1 MKKVLFSTTALAAAS
16 MLAFS
21 ASDAQAGS
29 HSKAKPLSIK
39 VGGFMKAAV
48 GFSEQDGS
56 FESTNSSTARTG
68 YDSFNQY
75 NDSEIYFTGSTK
87 LDNGITASVTV
98 QLEADQVKNGTQIDA
113 SFLRLTGGFGDLRLG
128 SGSYASAVL
137 SNKAPWTGAMNPH
150 GSDYSAWIVKPAA
163 NSISAVAGTS
173 IGGGDDMKIAW
184 ISPTISGLRLGLS
197 YEPSSAEGSDA
208 PPAVGGN
215 SGTDVQTYDVA
226 INYATKVGSADV
238 KADVAYFEKH
248 GASTASNATW
258 RVGGTVAVGGVTIGG
273 SYMDVDNIDTGR
285 GGLAGSDEEVAYD
298 IGAMYATGP
307 FTVSATYFHVEQP
320 LASGTPGDDEHDK
333 FILGMNYNMGPGVD
347 LQGTLAY
354 VDWEDESTADADNND
369 GWALVGAVQV
379 TF

>member
-1 MKKVLFSTTALAAAS
+1 

-56 FESTNSSTARTG
+56 FEATSSATARVG

-87 LDNGITASVTV
+87 LDNGIDVSVTV

-113 SFLRLTGGFGDLRLG
+113 SFMRLTGGFGDLRLG
-128 SGSYASAVL
+128 SGSFASAML
-137 SNKAPWTGAMNPH
+137 ANKAPWTGAMNPH
-150 GSDYSAWIVKPAA
+150 GGDYSAWIVKPSA
-163 NSISAVAGTS
+163 NSLSAVQGTS

-197 YEPSSAEGSDA
+197 YEPSSNNSDA

-215 SGTDVQTYDVA
+215 DGTDVQTYDVA

-248 GASTASNATW
+248 GAATSSNATW
-258 RVGGTVAVGGVTIGG
+258 RMGATVSAGGVTIGG

-285 GGLAGSDEEVAYD
+285 GGLAGSDEETAYD

-307 FTVSATYFHVEQP
+307 FKVSATYLHAEQP
-320 LASGTPGDDEHDK
+320 LASGTAGDDEHDK

-347 LQGTLAY
+347 LQGALAY
-354 VDWEDESTADADNND
+354 VSWEDESTADADNND

>member
-56 FESTNSSTARTG
+56 FESTNSSTARVS

-113 SFLRLTGGFGDLRLG
+113 SYMRLTGGFGDLRLG
-128 SGSYASAVL
+128 SGSYASAML

-163 NSISAVAGTS
+163 NSLSAVQGTS
-173 IGGGDDMKIAW
+173 IGGGDNMKVAW

-197 YEPSSAEGSDA
+197 YEPSGTNSDK

-215 SGTDVQTYDVA
+215 DGTDVQVYD
-226 INYATKVGSADV
+226 IGLNYATKVGSADV

-248 GASTASNATW
+248 GAAASSNATW
-258 RVGGTVAVGGVTIGG
+258 RMGATVSAGGVTIGG
-273 SYMDVDNIDTGR
+273 SYMDVDNIDSGR
-285 GGLAGSDEEVAYD
+285 GGLAGSDEETAYD

-307 FTVSATYFHVEQP
+307 FKVSATYLHAEQP
-320 LASGTPGDDEHDK
+320 LASGTAGDDEHDK

-354 VDWEDESTADADNND
+354 VSWEDESTADADNND

>member
-39 VGGFMKAAV
+39 VGGFMKASV

-56 FESTNSSTARTG
+56 FESTTSSTARVS
-68 YDSFNQY
+68 YDAFNQY

-87 LDNGITASVTV
+87 LDNGIDVSVTV

-113 SFLRLTGGFGDLRLG
+113 SFMRLTGGFGDLRLG
-128 SGSYASAVL
+128 SGSFASAML

-150 GSDYSAWIVKPAA
+150 GSDYSAWIVKPAN
-163 NSISAVAGTS
+163 NSLSAVQGTS
-173 IGGGDDMKIAW
+173 IGGGDNMKVAW
-184 ISPTISGLRLGLS
+184 MSPTISGLRLGLS
-197 YEPSSAEGSDA
+197 YEPSSNNSDA

-215 SGTDVQTYDVA
+215 DGTDVQTYDVA

-248 GASTASNATW
+248 GQATASNATW
-258 RVGGTVAVGGVTIGG
+258 RMGGTIAFGGVTIGG
-273 SYMDVDNIDTGR
+273 SYMDVDNIDSGR

-298 IGAMYATGP
+298 IGAMYASGP
-307 FTVSATYFHVEQP
+307 FKVSATYLHAEQP
-320 LASGTPGDDEHDK
+320 LASGTAGDDEHDK

-347 LQGTLAY
+347 FQGTLAY
-354 VDWEDESTADADNND
+354 VSWEDESTADADNND

>member
-39 VGGFMKAAV
+39 VGGYMKAAV

-56 FESTNSSTARTG
+56 FEATSSATARVG

-87 LDNGITASVTV
+87 LDNGIDVSVTV

-113 SFLRLTGGFGDLRLG
+113 SYLRLVSGFGDLRLG
-128 SGSYASAVL
+128 SGSYASAML
-137 SNKAPWTGAMNPH
+137 ANSAPWTGAMNPQ
-150 GSDYSAWIVKPAA
+150 GSDYSAWIVKPAN
-163 NSISAVAGTS
+163 NSLSSVQGTS
-173 IGGGDDMKIAW
+173 IGAGDDMKIAW

-197 YEPSSAEGSDA
+197 YEPSSNEASDA
-208 PPAVGGN
+208 PPAVGGT
-215 SGTDVQTYDVA
+215 SGTDVQTYDVG
-226 INYATKVGSADV
+226 INYATKVGSANV
-238 KADVAYFEKH
+238 TADVAYFEKH
-248 GASTASNATW
+248 GAATSSNKTW
-258 RVGGTVAVGGVTIGG
+258 RMGAKVSVGGVTIGG

-298 IGAMYATGP
+298 IGAMYNSGP
-307 FTVSATYFHVEQP
+307 FTVSATYLHAEQP
-320 LASGTPGDDEHDK
+320 LASGTAGDDEHDK
-333 FILGMNYNMGPGVD
+333 FVVGMNYTMGPGVD
-347 LQGTLAY
+347 LQGALAY
-354 VDWEDESTADADNND
+354 VSWEDESTADADNND
-369 GWALVGAVQV
+369 GWALVGAVKV
-379 TF
+379 SF

>member
-56 FESTNSSTARTG
+56 FESTTNSTARAS
-68 YDSFNQY
+68 YDAFNQY

-113 SFLRLTGGFGDLRLG
+113 SYMRLTGGFGDLRLG
-128 SGSYASAVL
+128 SGSYASAML

-163 NSISAVAGTS
+163 NSLSAVQGTS
-173 IGGGDDMKIAW
+173 IGGGDNMKVAW

-197 YEPSSAEGSDA
+197 YEPSGTNSDK
-208 PPAVGGN
+208 PPATMAPMSKFMTLV
-215 SGTDVQTYDVA
+215 SITQPKWVALMLKRTWLTLKSTALQPVQMLPGVWAQQFPPVELPLVVA
-226 INYATKVGSADV
+226 IWMLT
-238 KADVAYFEKH
+238 
-248 GASTASNATW
+248 T
-258 RVGGTVAVGGVTIGG
+258 
-273 SYMDVDNIDTGR
+273 
-285 GGLAGSDEEVAYD
+285 L
-298 IGAMYATGP
+298 
-307 FTVSATYFHVEQP
+307 
-320 LASGTPGDDEHDK
+320 
-333 FILGMNYNMGPGVD
+333 
-347 LQGTLAY
+347 TLA
-354 VDWEDESTADADNND
+354 
-369 GWALVGAVQV
+369 AVV
-379 TF
+379 